1 MLNNA
6 TRTNPSILITKF
18 LYYDI
23 QKELLIYLTIKQ
35 FQELLEKVYFCEN
48 YQKGRIKN
56 SEKNSEENF
65 ANKIII

>member
-1 MLNNA
+1 MQSDQSLHFDH
-6 TRTNPSILITKF
+6 KF

-35 FQELLEKVYFCEN
+35 FQELLEKVNFCEN
-48 YQKGRIKN
+48 YQKGRIKK

>member
-6 TRTNPSILITKF
+6 TLTNPAILITKF

-35 FQELLEKVYFCEN
+35 FQELLEKVNFCEN

>member
-1 MLNNA
+1 MQYNA
-6 TRTNPSILITKF
+6 TLTNPSILITKF

-23 QKELLIYLTIKQ
+23 QKELLIYLTIKK
-35 FQELLEKVYFCEN
+35 FQELLKKVNFCEN